1 IELGKHV
8 PDGFKIGTGVD
19 EGKGMSEAFHF
30 LDGGGEMA
38 EAIRSYDWSMNDLGP
53 LERWPSAL
61 KIALGMALNSKFPK
75 CILWGPQL
83 ITLHNDAFRPI
94 LGAKPLAL
102 GQPFSEVW
110 SEAWHEIGPIA
121 ER

>member
-1 IELGKHV
+1 
-8 PDGFKIGTGVD
+8 
-19 EGKGMSEAFHF
+19 
-30 LDGGGEMA
+30 
-38 EAIRSYDWSMNDLGP
+38 SMNDLGP
-53 LERWPSAL
+53 LEGWPSAL

-94 LGAKPLAL
+94 LGAKPPAL

-121 ER
+121 ERAYAGEATFIENFPLEIERHGYPEQCYFTFCYSPIRDENGIV